1 MTVDWAWFLIISM
14 NVLMVSSETVPFS
27 KSGGLADVIGAL
39 SFALAKTGTNVKVFM
54 PMYSFIDKKGFKK
67 GVSFSFDMLGEHVE
81 VSTVSKS
88 VQNVEFVGL
97 VHPYFT
103 DRKGIYGDTSFSPY
117 PDNAERFSLFSLSVL
132 PYLKA
137 SGFDADIIHCH
148 DWTTGLVPYIVK
160 IKEKKIKTVYTIH
173 NLAYQGEASR
183 YDVLLSGLP
192 LSDELFSGSGLTSR
206 FNMMKAGISFAD
218 KITTVSPTY
227 AKEITTKEQGCN
239 LEWLL
244 KEREKDLSGI
254 INGID
259 YKEWNPEK
267 DKFFSLGFSAKN
279 LKNKRLLKEEVLKE
293 FSLRNPDLPLISMI
307 SRLAD
312 QKGFQELLSG
322 SPSLLEMMLEKKDAN
337 YIIIGTGDKRFEDKL
352 VELDEKYDNLSV
364 RIIFSNEVAHRV
376 EGGSDF
382 FLMPSRYEP
391 CGLNQMYSLHYG
403 TLPIAHETGG
413 LKDTIVDITSD
424 KVYGQ
429 GFLFKEMNPEEMEKA
444 VERAI
449 SFYSS
454 APPQEIEE
462 ARKRGMREDFT
473 WVKSA
478 NLYNDLYN
486 SIAN

>member
-1 MTVDWAWFLIISM
+1 MAWFLIISM

-39 SFALAKTGTNVKVFM
+39 SFALAKTGTNVKVLM

-67 GVSFSFDMLGEHVE
+67 GQSFKVEMLGAEEE
-81 VSTVSKS
+81 VSTCSKT
-88 VQNVEFVGL
+88 VENVEFVGL

-103 DRKGIYGDTSFSPY
+103 KRKGIYGDTSFTPY

-132 PYLKA
+132 PYLEA

-160 IKEKKIKTVYTIH
+160 LNSKKIKTVYTIH

-192 LSDELFSGSGLTSR
+192 LRDELFTGTGLSSR
-206 FNMMKAGISFAD
+206 FNMMKTGISFAD
-218 KITTVSPTY
+218 KVTTVSPTY
-227 AKEITTKEQGCN
+227 AKEITSKEQGCS

-244 KEREKDLSGI
+244 KEREEDLSGI

-267 DKFFSLGFSAKN
+267 DKFFTPGFSAKN
-279 LKNKRLLKEEVLKE
+279 LKNKQLLKEEVMKE
-293 FSLRNPDLPLISMI
+293 FGLKRPELPLISMI

-322 SPSLLEMMLEKKDAN
+322 SPSLLENMLDKN
-337 YIIIGTGDKRFEDKL
+337 NSNFIIIGTGDKRFEDKL
-352 VELDEKYDNLSV
+352 IELDGRYENLSA
-364 RIIFSNEVAHRV
+364 RIVFSNEVAHRV

-424 KVYGQ
+424 KVNGQ
-429 GFLFKEMNPEEMEKA
+429 GFLFKDMNPEEMEKA
-444 VERAI
+444 VDRAVD
-449 SFYSS
+449 FYNS
-454 APPQEIEE
+454 APKKEIEE
-462 ARKRGMREDFT
+462 ARKRGMMEDFT

-478 NLYNDLYN
+478 SLYNDLYN